1 MSHQWITNLQKKM
14 RIFASITRYIWG
26 LFASER
32 KPGWKNLL
40 QLFAVCSTVSFIIS
54 GFLFLG
60 LKSFLAHYPL
70 VSLAISG
77 STWIGLSTG
86 LCSSKHMRC
95 FGTLFVLSCS
105 LREGRNALIAAGTGV
120 VVAGNI
126 QSIFHNLKILA
137 DSIACNLEIEQ
148 FSFIKDYMKII
159 QWIYNEAKHL
169 SIPVEELASL
179 SDKFNVSYLISDE
192 DLKMKL
198 NNTKQQILSVT
209 NHISSIP
216 PYINQGL
223 LPIIGILLVPLGTYL
238 FFRKFLGTHGV
249 KFKNIYITK
258 QFIEF
263 DEHQKQQQK
272 PCVLPLNK
280 KERKKYVIGPSLC
293 LTHKERKS
301 IGRVLIPVFTNPCIW
316 VLFSAVD
323 YLLYWLILSV
333 SKNLQAL
340 PELEV
345 NLKVKY
351 QKNENMFIFNKGERK
366 TTNVSFNSSLF
377 KHECLPKPD
386 FSLSSTWLQLGCII
400 FCLIIFALFSTSLTK
415 LKILVSTSFYPNI
428 EMERIRYL
436 HKKILR
442 KRSKISQKNVKRK
455 WNSFA
460 TKFHFWFPVF
470 KAMGMVRKKEKDMIN
485 INNV

>member
-1 MSHQWITNLQKKM
+1 MKRLNLWTFNKM
-14 RIFASITRYIWG
+14 RIFASITQYIWG
-26 LFASER
+26 LFVSER

-54 GFLFLG
+54 SFLFLG
-60 LKSFLAHYPL
+60 LNSFLAHYPL

-137 DSIACNLEIEQ
+137 DSIACNLEVEQ

-159 QWIYNEAKHL
+159 QWIYNETKHL
-169 SIPVEELASL
+169 SIPVEEVASL

-198 NNTKQQILSVT
+198 NNTKQEILSVT
-209 NHISSIP
+209 KDISSIP

-238 FFRKFLGTHGV
+238 FLRKFLGTHSV

-263 DEHQKQQQK
+263 DEHQRQQRK
-272 PCVLPLNK
+272 ACVLPLNK
-280 KERKKYVIGPSLC
+280 KERKKYVIVPSLC

-301 IGRVLIPVFTNPCIW
+301 IGRILIPVFTNLCIW
-316 VLFSAVD
+316 VLFSTVD

-333 SKNLQAL
+333 SKHLQAL

-345 NLKVKY
+345 NLKH
-351 QKNENMFIFNKGERK
+351 K

-377 KHECLPKPD
+377 KHECLPKPE
-386 FSLSSTWLQLGCII
+386 FSLSSTWPQLGCII
-400 FCLIIFALFSTSLTK
+400 FCLIIFALFSTILTQ

-428 EMERIRYL
+428 EMERIHYL
-436 HKKILR
+436 HEKILR
-442 KRSKISQKNVKRK
+442 KRSKISQENVKRK

-470 KAMGMVRKKEKDMIN
+470 KAMGMVRKKEKGMIN

>member
-1 MSHQWITNLQKKM
+1 LGIWGKNWGLVL
-14 RIFASITRYIWG
+14 IFASITRHIWG
-26 LFASER
+26 LFVSER

-54 GFLFLG
+54 SLLFLG
-60 LKSFLAHYPL
+60 LHSFLAHYPL

-126 QSIFHNLKILA
+126 QNIFHNLKILA
-137 DSIACNLEIEQ
+137 DSIVCNLEIER
-148 FSFIKDYMKII
+148 FSFIKDYIKII
-159 QWIYNEAKHL
+159 QWIYNETKRL
-169 SIPVEELASL
+169 SNPVEEVVSL

-192 DLKMKL
+192 NLKMKL
-198 NNTKQQILSVT
+198 NNTKQQIQSVT
-209 NHISSIP
+209 NHISSILAIQ

-238 FFRKFLGTHGV
+238 FFRKFLGTHSV

-258 QFIEF
+258 QFIKF
-263 DEHQKQQQK
+263 DEHQRQQQK
-272 PCVLPLNK
+272 PCVLPLSK
-280 KERKKYVIGPSLC
+280 KERKKYVIVPSLC

-301 IGRVLIPVFTNPCIW
+301 IGRVLIPVFTNLCIW
-316 VLFSAVD
+316 VLFAAVD
-323 YLLYWLILSV
+323 YLLYWLIFSV
-333 SKNLQAL
+333 SKHLQAL
-340 PELEV
+340 PALEV
-345 NLKVKY
+345 NLKVRY
-351 QKNENMFIFNKGERK
+351 Q

-377 KHECLPKPD
+377 KHECLPKPE
-386 FSLSSTWLQLGCII
+386 FLLSSTWLQLGCII
-400 FCLIIFALFSTSLTK
+400 FCLIIFALFSTTLMQ

-428 EMERIRYL
+428 EMKRIHYL
-436 HKKILR
+436 HAKLLR
-442 KRSKISQKNVKRK
+442 KRSKIPQKNVKRK
-455 WNSFA
+455 LNSFA
-460 TKFHFWFPVF
+460 TKFHFWFPIF